1 MDMNADTGAFSQY
14 YEGVTFGFNDY
25 DLDKVRFQV
34 QNGLIIGVKK
44 E

>member
-1 MDMNADTGAFSQY
+1 MGADGAFTKY
-14 YEGVTFGFNDY
+14 YEGVTFGFGDY

-34 QNGLIIGVKK
+34 QNGLIIGVRK